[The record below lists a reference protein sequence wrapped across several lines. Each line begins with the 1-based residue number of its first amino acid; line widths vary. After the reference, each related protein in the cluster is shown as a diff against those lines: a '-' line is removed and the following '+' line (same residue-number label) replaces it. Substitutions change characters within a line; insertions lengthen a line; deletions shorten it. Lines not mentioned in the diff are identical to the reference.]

1 MLLSTQSFAAVR
13 RTASGFEFIDLDT
26 IDYLAGHAKH
36 KAETVDSETPN
47 WAKENPVVRIIPV
60 EVMPNISRRCPS

>member
-1 MLLSTQSFAAVR
+1 MLSGTKSFAAVR

-26 IDYLAGHAKH
+26 IDYLADHAKH
-36 KAETVDSETPN
+36 KAEMVDNETPN

-60 EVMPNISRRCPS
+60 EVLPSI